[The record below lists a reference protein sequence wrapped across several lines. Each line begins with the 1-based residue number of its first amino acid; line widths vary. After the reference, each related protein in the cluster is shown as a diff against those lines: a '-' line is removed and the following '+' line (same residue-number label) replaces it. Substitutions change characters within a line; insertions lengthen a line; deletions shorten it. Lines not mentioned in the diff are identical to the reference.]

1 MIASAKPANGKPKAK
16 TKTKPAPKPLKSEQT
31 SLRALADQTDALAR
45 PRITVPDAN
54 SDVDGDVNLAVK
66 GQVNILGAGYV
77 LEVYDG
83 ETLVGSSKADPDD
96 SGMVL
101 FTVSA
106 DLLEAGKTYTLRLL
120 MNPDDGTTPPNLDHE
135 ITITT
140 GGLQTVPNTPPP
152 LIE

>member
-1 MIASAKPANGKPKAK
+1 MASAKPTNGKPK
-16 TKTKPAPKPLKSEQT
+16 TKPKPKPAPKPQKREQT

-54 SDVDGDVNLAVK
+54 SDVDGDAALAVK
-66 GQVNILGAGYV
+66 GQVNILGATYV
-77 LEVYDG
+77 LELFDG
-83 ETLVGSSKADPDD
+83 ETLVGSSKADPDE

-120 MNPDDGTTPPNLDHE
+120 MSPDDGTTPPNLDHE

-140 GGLQTVPNTPPP
+140 GGLQTAPGTPPPP